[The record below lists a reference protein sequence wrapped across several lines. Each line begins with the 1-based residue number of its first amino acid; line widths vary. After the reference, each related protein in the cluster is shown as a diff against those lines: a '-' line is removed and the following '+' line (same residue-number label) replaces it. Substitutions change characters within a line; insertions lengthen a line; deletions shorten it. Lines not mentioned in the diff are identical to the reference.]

1 MGNTKIQSCFARY
14 ELKYALTQA
23 QYEAMR
29 RSIEPHMRPDAHP
42 RYTISNLYYDTENF
56 QLIRGS
62 LDKPDYKEKLRLR
75 SYGIPRED
83 SKVFLEIKKKYNKV
97 VNKRR
102 ISLGLQEAY
111 RYLEE
116 GVRPEKDS
124 QILREMDFF
133 LERYPLQK
141 GLYLAYDRRA
151 LFGKEDPEFRLTFD
165 TNIRCRWEKME
176 LERGDYGHFLL
187 PAGCRLMESKVMGS
201 TPLWF
206 SSLLSSL
213 HIYPASFSKYGYFYK
228 EKLAENPLEGII
240 RRIHSQQN
248 EGGKAC

>member
-1 MGNTKIQSCFARY
+1 MAQMVFNRIEKKYLLTADSY
-14 ELKYALTQA
+14 ERLRDALRSYMEEDEYGLHTICNI
-23 QYEAMR
+23 YYDTPDYHLIR
-29 RSIEPHMRPDAHP
+29 RSIE
-42 RYTISNLYYDTENF
+42 
-56 QLIRGS
+56 
-62 LDKPDYKEKLRLR
+62 KPVYKEKLRLR

-165 TNIRCRWEKME
+165 TNIRCRWEEME

-228 EKLAENPLEGII
+228 EKLAENPLESII
-240 RRIHSQQN
+240 RRIHSQQD

>member
-1 MGNTKIQSCFARY
+1 MAQMVFNRIEKKYLLTADSY
-14 ELKYALTQA
+14 ERLRDALRSYMEEDEYGLHTICNI
-23 QYEAMR
+23 YYDTPDYHLIR
-29 RSIEPHMRPDAHP
+29 RSIE
-42 RYTISNLYYDTENF
+42 
-56 QLIRGS
+56 
-62 LDKPDYKEKLRLR
+62 KPVYKEKLRLR

>member
-1 MGNTKIQSCFARY
+1 MAQMVFNRIEKKYLLTADSY
-14 ELKYALTQA
+14 ERLLDALRSYMEEDEYGLHTICNI
-23 QYEAMR
+23 YYDTPDYHLIR
-29 RSIEPHMRPDAHP
+29 RSIE
-42 RYTISNLYYDTENF
+42 
-56 QLIRGS
+56 
-62 LDKPDYKEKLRLR
+62 KPVYKEKLRLR

-165 TNIRCRWEKME
+165 TNIRCRWEEME

-240 RRIHSQQN
+240 RRIHSQQD

>member
-1 MGNTKIQSCFARY
+1 MAQMVFNRIEKKYLLTADSY
-14 ELKYALTQA
+14 ERLRDALRSYMEEDEYGLHTICNI
-23 QYEAMR
+23 YYDTPDYHLIR
-29 RSIEPHMRPDAHP
+29 RSIE
-42 RYTISNLYYDTENF
+42 
-56 QLIRGS
+56 
-62 LDKPDYKEKLRLR
+62 KPVYKEKLRLR

-165 TNIRCRWEKME
+165 TNIRCRWEEME